1 MRQESEMRAISRDY
15 GFRARDGQG
24 RRRTGT
30 LSAATHT
37 EATRQLR
44 DQGLFP
50 IEINAIE
57 NGADD
62 KPKTAR
68 KRSLFKKRTNGRLSA
83 RNQADFVARLAKLAG
98 AKISI
103 DRALKIMAEGETGP
117 ISAAAQTLRMHVR
130 EGGGF
135 AEGLKAATDIKDT
148 ATLALVRGAETSGE
162 LDVALETAAGILQQ
176 RLMVAR
182 RIVTGLM
189 YPSLLLFVSII
200 SVGVIMIAIIPQFVP
215 LVESRM
221 EFLPVLGRAVFAIS
235 GTLSALWPFLLTG
248 LLVLGVA
255 FFWLHRKGKA
265 NAIVTKFANRV
276 PMIRDLIERNH
287 AMMAL
292 HILGALLKRDVTLS
306 EALCVVAETTPA
318 GRVRSAIQNVS
329 RSVSEGAS
337 LAVSFGKTPV
347 LAPSAVE
354 MLRIGEETGALE
366 DMCMRAA
373 AEMREASDRAL
384 ERFLVLFQPLMIV
397 IVGALVGVSLYALF
411 SAIISVNQVA
421 F

>member
-1 MRQESEMRAISRDY
+1 MSQREEMQSIARDY
-15 GFRARDGQG
+15 GFNARDGKG
-24 RRRTGT
+24 RRRTGV
-30 LSAATHT
+30 LSAATHI

-57 NGADD
+57 GAAAA
-62 KPKTAR
+62 PKKS
-68 KRSLFKKRTNGRLSA
+68 KRSFFKKGSNTRLSA
-83 RNQADFVARLAKLAG
+83 RNQADFIARLAKLAG

-103 DRALKIMAEGETGP
+103 DRALKIMAEGESGA
-117 ISAAAQTLRMHVR
+117 IANAAKTLRMHVR
-130 EGGGF
+130 EGGSF
-135 AEGLKAATDIKDT
+135 TDGLKAATDIKDT

-162 LDVALETAAGILQQ
+162 LDVALASAAGILEQ

-189 YPSLLLFVSII
+189 YPSLLMFVSLI

-215 LVESRM
+215 LVENRM

-235 GTLSALWPFLLTG
+235 GVLSALWPLILTG
-248 LLVLGVA
+248 LAVLVAALY
-255 FFWLHRKGKA
+255 WLHRKGRA
-265 NAIVTKFANRV
+265 GALIASAANRI

-306 EALCVVAETTPA
+306 EALRVVSETTPG
-318 GRVRSAIQNVS
+318 GRVKKAVESVS
-329 RSVSEGAS
+329 RSVAEGAP
-337 LAVSFGKTPV
+337 LAASFAKTPV
-347 LAPSAVE
+347 IAPSAVE

-366 DMCMRAA
+366 DMCTRAA
-373 AEMREASDRAL
+373 SEMREASDRAL

-397 IVGALVGVSLYALF
+397 VVGALVGVSLYALF